1 MKYWKEIRAGVIA
14 IFSIV
19 VLVAGINFLKGNS
32 FFGGDEE
39 YHAYFPNTGQLMVS
53 NNVTVNGVIVGHV
66 TSIEYISKNTESKK
80 VKVSFNIQ
88 NTDVKI
94 PKRSYVE
101 IGSVD
106 LFAKGLMLHLNG
118 DISKGYYK
126 TGDELP
132 GILSVDVIS
141 QVKAYADP
149 ISQKVQAAMTSV
161 DKMINSLSAFWDTT
175 ATSEIKGSMLEI
187 KLAIKK
193 LGSAAEEIEQL
204 AGEGRVKFDKIM
216 NNIESITL
224 NIKKSNEDITAIIG
238 NTKKLTDDV
247 VTSEYKETISAAK
260 KTITTVNE
268 MLVDIKDGKG
278 TLAKLIHDEALYNE
292 LVKTNKDL
300 QNLVTDLQQ
309 NPHRYI
315 HMSVF
320 GSKVKGVELSP
331 IEEKKLKK
339 VLDSIPE

>member
-14 IFSIV
+14 VFSIV

-88 NTDVKI
+88 NSDVKI

-126 TGDELP
+126 TGNELP

-175 ATSEIKGSMLEI
+175 ATSEIKGSMLEV

-247 VTSEYKETISAAK
+247 LTSEYKETIIAAK
-260 KTITTVNE
+260 KTITTVND

-278 TLAKLIHDEALYNE
+278 TLAKLIHDEVLYNE

-331 IEEKKLKK
+331 SEEKKLKK
-339 VLDSIPE
+339 VLDTIPD

>member
-88 NTDVKI
+88 NSDVKI

-126 TGDELP
+126 TGNELP

-175 ATSEIKGSMLEI
+175 ATSEIKGSMLEV

-247 VTSEYKETISAAK
+247 LTSEYKETISAAK
-260 KTITTVNE
+260 KTITTVNT

-278 TLAKLIHDEALYNE
+278 TLAKLIHDEVLYNE

-331 IEEKKLKK
+331 SEEKKLKK
-339 VLDSIPE
+339 VLDTIPE

>member
-260 KTITTVNE
+260 KTITTINE

-331 IEEKKLKK
+331 SEEKKLKK
-339 VLDSIPE
+339 VLDTIPD

>member
-339 VLDSIPE
+339 VLDTIPD

>member
-88 NTDVKI
+88 NSDVKI

-126 TGDELP
+126 TGNELP

-175 ATSEIKGSMLEI
+175 ATSEIKGSMLEV

-247 VTSEYKETISAAK
+247 LTSEYKETIIAAK
-260 KTITTVNE
+260 KTITTVND

-331 IEEKKLKK
+331 SEEKKLKK
-339 VLDSIPE
+339 VLDTIPE

>member
-1 MKYWKEIRAGVIA
+1 MKYWREIRAGVIA

-88 NTDVKI
+88 NSDVKI

-126 TGDELP
+126 TGNELP

-175 ATSEIKGSMLEI
+175 ATSEIKGSMLEV

-193 LGSAAEEIEQL
+193 LGSAAAEIEQL

-247 VTSEYKETISAAK
+247 LTSEYKETISAAK
-260 KTITTVNE
+260 KTITTVNT

-331 IEEKKLKK
+331 SEEKKLKK
-339 VLDSIPE
+339 VLDTIAE

>member
-39 YHAYFPNTGQLMVS
+39 YHAYLPNTGQLMVS

-339 VLDSIPE
+339 VLDTIPD

>member
-1 MKYWKEIRAGVIA
+1 LKYWKEIRAGVIA

-260 KTITTVNE
+260 KTITTINE

-331 IEEKKLKK
+331 SEEKKLKK
-339 VLDSIPE
+339 VLDTIPD